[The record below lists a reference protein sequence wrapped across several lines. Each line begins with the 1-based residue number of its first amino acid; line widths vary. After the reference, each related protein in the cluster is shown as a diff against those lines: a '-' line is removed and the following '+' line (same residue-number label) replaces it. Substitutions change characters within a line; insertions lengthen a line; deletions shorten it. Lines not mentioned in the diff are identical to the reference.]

1 MSKRQPDTLAK
12 EVLDGLSQ
20 DWLNLIIKRN
30 KDLIELTQIYNQ
42 IESAAATC
50 TPPPT
55 MWFEWARLTELS
67 EIKVMILGQDPYP
80 TPGMAQGLA
89 FSTQTNTCPD
99 SLRNITKCLQH
110 HKLIADYKSVSY
122 NLVSWAN
129 QGVLLL
135 NTALSTIPNQ
145 RKSHSTVWVGF
156 MRRIIVRIMQYH
168 IANDFIIFCWG
179 RDAEMLIDAITVNTA
194 HRFHILKWCH
204 PSPLNGNKF
213 LECDHFNRANDILA
227 ASGKSPINWASIET
241 KNHSHVV
248 NDHNIADNRQV
259 IFTDGSAVSPTN
271 RGGGGNK
278 KDKNCR
284 GGYAVVFVS
293 GPITG
298 SLLGNLDVSKIYAS
312 NIRAEGQ
319 AIISALAKCAEL
331 TRPVIVDIYT
341 DSEFWINMLT
351 KYMPKWSA
359 AKFAEKENSD
369 MTIYMWGLWK
379 KVVAL
384 HRVGIHHV
392 YSHNKSGLRD
402 SADSSKQFLYKWNA
416 MADKLADEAR
426 TSLVP
431 GATLWKEF

>member
-1 MSKRQPDTLAK
+1 MNKSKEVDLAK

-30 KDLIELTQIYNQ
+30 KDLIDLAQIYEKV
-42 IESAAATC
+42 ESTVAQC
-50 TPPPT
+50 TPVPAL
-55 MWFEWARLTELS
+55 WFEWARLTELS
-67 EIKVMILGQDPYP
+67 EVKVIILGQDPYP
-80 TPGMAQGLA
+80 TPGMAHGLA
-89 FSTQTNTCPD
+89 FSTRTKTCPD
-99 SLRNITKCLQH
+99 SLRNIMKCLYN
-110 HKLIADYKSVSY
+110 HKLIADYKTVSY
-122 NLVSWAN
+122 DLASWAK

-135 NTALSTIPNQ
+135 NTALSTVPNQ
-145 RKSHSTVWVGF
+145 RKAHSATWAAF
-156 MRRIIVRIMQYH
+156 MRRIIVRILQHH
-168 IANDFIIFCWG
+168 IAENLVIFCWG
-179 RDAEMLIDAITVNTA
+179 RDAELLIDDVTINTA

-204 PSPLNGNKF
+204 PSPLNGNRF
-213 LECDHFNRANDILA
+213 LECDHFNRANDILS
-227 ASGKSPINWASIET
+227 ASGKVPINWASIET
-241 KNHSHVV
+241 KDRSPIV
-248 NDHNIADNRQV
+248 NEHIIADGRQV

-298 SLLGNLDVSKIYAS
+298 SLLGSLDVSKIYAS

-331 TRPVIVDIYT
+331 TRPVVVDIYT

-359 AKFAEKENSD
+359 TKFAEKENSD
-369 MTIYMWGLWK
+369 MTTYMWGLWK

-402 SADSSKQFLYKWNA
+402 SADSSKRFLYKWNA
-416 MADKLADEAR
+416 LADKLADEAR
-426 TSLVP
+426 TSLAP
-431 GATLWKEF
+431 GATLWKEL